1 MNSPER
7 KVVSGSE
14 FVPHAQP
21 EPQADLGERRARLM
35 ERKPPAA
42 TLFLLA
48 LAALAFYFCYLIAR
62 PFLTPV
68 FLAVMIAIVF
78 HPIHL
83 RVQAR
88 IGGRNAAAL
97 VSTILVLIVLVVPT
111 IGLGVVVSKEVR
123 GLYQLLDERSAQQGG
138 WNPYAMHIVDRLF
151 RWVGQYIDL
160 NSLDLRGAL
169 VRWLEQI
176 SRLLLS
182 WGAQILSNIISFFA
196 EAVIAFFTLFF
207 LFREGGSIG
216 LRAASFLTLRT
227 DQVDRLF
234 SGISNSSSQMFT
246 AALLWVRPRAVS

>member
-21 EPQADLGERRARLM
+21 EPQADLGESRARLM
-35 ERKPPAA
+35 ERKPAAA

-48 LAALAFYFCYLIAR
+48 LVALAFYFCYLIAR

-88 IGGRNAAAL
+88 IRGRNAAAL

-123 GLYQLLDERSAQQGG
+123 GLYQLLDQRSAQQGG

-160 NSLDLRGAL
+160 NSLDLRGAPSTL
-169 VRWLEQI
+169 AGADQSFPAFVGSTDSQQHH
-176 SRLLLS
+176 LLLRRS
-182 WGAQILSNIISFFA
+182 CHRVLHSVFSLS
-196 EAVIAFFTLFF
+196 
-207 LFREGGSIG
+207 
-216 LRAASFLTLRT
+216 
-227 DQVDRLF
+227 
-234 SGISNSSSQMFT
+234 
-246 AALLWVRPRAVS
+246 